1 MPSHALETAKPDLC
15 NVVANWVNQRTFGR
29 VRSLRVEN
37 TQDGIVLHGCAGSYY
52 VKQLAV
58 QAALE
63 ATYSLDGAVERSR
76 DRSAL
81 QVITDIQV
89 IKS

>member
-1 MPSHALETAKPDLC
+1 MPNQALQTVETDLC
-15 NVVANWVNQRTFGR
+15 TIVAHWVNQRTFGR

-37 TQDGIVLHGCAGSYY
+37 TSDGIVLHGCAGSYY

-63 ATYSLDGAVERSR
+63 ATHSLDGAVERSS
-76 DRSAL
+76 DRSAF